1 MQKKS
6 ESWSGSPLISRS
18 NCALHA
24 CGMDTR
30 TKGHRALRRGR
41 WSQAGQVYL
50 LTAVTRDRQAIFAS
64 FESARAACNALH
76 AFGDYG
82 ESALL
87 AWVLMPDH
95 VHVLLQLGP
104 TERLP
109 QAANRLKATTARNVN
124 RARGSSSGVWA
135 RAFHDRAL
143 RAEHHLPAAARYII
157 ANPVRAGIVQRV
169 GDYPFWDCVYL

>member
-1 MQKKS
+1 M
-6 ESWSGSPLISRS
+6 
-18 NCALHA
+18 H
-24 CGMDTR
+24 TFV
-30 TKGHRALRRGR
+30 KGHRALRRGR
-41 WSQAGQVYL
+41 CSQAGQVYL
-50 LTAVTRDRQAIFAS
+50 LTAVTRDRHALFAS

-82 ESALL
+82 KSALL

-95 VHVLLQLGP
+95 VHVLLQLGR
-104 TERLP
+104 TETLP

-124 RARGSSSGVWA
+124 RVRGSPSRVWA

-143 RAEHHLPAAARYII
+143 RAEDNLPAAARYII
-157 ANPVRAGIVQRV
+157 GNPVRAGLVRRA